1 MTHTHTPKNTLA
13 PLPDMR
19 KGMGIFSP
27 VSGWMMA
34 WGHNELTDSRQDEE
48 EETREKKRWW
58 ENYHAELS
66 RNSPLITSLYRT
78 TACECVSHCAWRCWV
93 IWAGSFIKATCK
105 RLSALFT
112 LTCLIFCASQSYC
125 EKQRNMQKREMFRSI
140 TSSLW
145 FCCVTEVTKKTEVLY
160 TTHVNLKFDWLMF
173 VPLLT

>member
-1 MTHTHTPKNTLA
+1 MTHTPKTHSHPYLTCE
-13 PLPDMR
+13 R
-19 KGMGIFSP
+19 
-27 VSGWMMA
+27 A
-34 WGHNELTDSRQDEE
+34 WGSSLLCLDGWWPEDIMNWQTADRMKRRKRERRRGDGRITMLRLEVILLSLHHYTELQLVS
-48 EETREKKRWW
+48 
-58 ENYHAELS
+58 
-66 RNSPLITSLYRT
+66 
-78 TACECVSHCAWRCWV
+78 VSHCAWRCWV